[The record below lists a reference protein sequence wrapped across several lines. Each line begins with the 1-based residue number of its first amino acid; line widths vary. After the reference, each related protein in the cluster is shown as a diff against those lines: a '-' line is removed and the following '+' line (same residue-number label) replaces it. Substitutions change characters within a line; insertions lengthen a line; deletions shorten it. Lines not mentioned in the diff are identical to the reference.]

1 MNRFLPL
8 LAVAAFVL
16 AACGSPASAAKTS
29 PSPAGA
35 NALRNNGA
43 SGQLVQVNGQMLI
56 LTGPNG
62 DTTVTVTTTTT
73 YTKTSIATLA
83 DIVKGTCIVAN
94 GQKDPTSGAITA
106 TTVRISP
113 KTAAGCAAL
122 GFGPGGNPGATPRPT
137 PPAGATPRP
146 TPSGLA
152 NLAFVTGDVTAV
164 SGTSVTVKQAAGANQ
179 TITVASAATITNT
192 ADVTLAA
199 LQNGQCLRATGP
211 KDASGNVQATSIT
224 ITPAGPSGT
233 CTTGG
238 GGGGRGGFGGGGNRP
253 GGSTATPGA

>member
-1 MNRFLPL
+1 MNRSIPFIV
-8 LAVAAFVL
+8 AAAFVL
-16 AACGSPASAAKTS
+16 AACGGAASAAKTS
-29 PSPAGA
+29 PSPSGA
-35 NALRNNGA
+35 NAFRNGA
-43 SGQLVQVNGQMLI
+43 SGQLVQVNGQTLI

-62 DTTVTVTTTTT
+62 DTTVTVTATTT

-83 DIVKGTCIVAN
+83 DIIKGTCIVAN

-106 TTVRISP
+106 TSVRISP
-113 KTAAGCAAL
+113 KAAAGCAAP

-137 PPAGATPRP
+137 PPPGATPRP

-152 NLAFVTGDVTAV
+152 NVAFVTGEVTAV
-164 SGTSVTVKQAAGANQ
+164 SGPSVTVKPAAGANQ
-179 TITVASAATITNT
+179 TITVAFAATITNT

-224 ITPAGPSGT
+224 VTPAGPSGT

-238 GGGGRGGFGGGGNRP
+238 GGRGGFGGGGGNRP